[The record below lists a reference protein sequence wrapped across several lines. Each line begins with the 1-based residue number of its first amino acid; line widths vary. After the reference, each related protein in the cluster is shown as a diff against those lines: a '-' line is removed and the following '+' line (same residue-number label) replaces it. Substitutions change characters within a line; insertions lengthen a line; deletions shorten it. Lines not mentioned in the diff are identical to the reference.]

1 MPVLK
6 NAKKFACTQV
16 AKTGVIVDNL
26 LVRSIC
32 FFFWLKVAYQVT

>member
-6 NAKKFACTQV
+6 NAKKFSCIQL